1 MDITL
6 FRTYYPQF
14 DTVDDAIIQRYLDLF
29 DCQFTGDYDCMHD
42 ELQGLFVAHRVSI
55 WQMGNKG
62 FHGGALV
69 ETSKSVGD
77 ESVGGVIAGSENSTY
92 GDYSATSYGIQ
103 FWSTIRLYGAGP
115 KMAQCNA

>member
-1 MDITL
+1 MLIAD

-14 DTVDDAIIQRYLDLF
+14 DSIDDVIIQRYLDLF
-29 DCQFTGDYDCMHD
+29 ECQFTGDYDCMHD
-42 ELQGLFVAHRVSI
+42 ELQGLFVAHRVTI
-55 WQMGNKG
+55 WSLGNKG
-62 FHGGALV
+62 FHAGAMV

-77 ESVGGVIAGSENSTY
+77 ESIGGEIAGASNTY

-115 KMAQCNA
+115 VMAQCNA